1 MLSVLEQVLPAFLG
15 IAAIAYIG
23 LAVNVPRSDS
33 RYAHSMVSLLLLLF
47 AGMLAGS
54 AFSYG
59 AVDAAFYS
67 LGRVLSFFSA
77 GFLPVVFYVVYRQYS
92 QDNPGALVLVTIC
105 IIPVITTGLAF
116 TNSAHEMLWT
126 IREVDGRLE
135 FSNLTDHYWYNR
147 VYAPFVYGLIGL
159 TAFAMAARLPSI
171 AAAHRRTVGILLVC
185 GMLPFVVSVANTF
198 LGMGPPEFPFSSLTI
213 ALMWPFIAYFSVKI
227 RLHEFSPIAYQT
239 LFNHVRDPIFLVD
252 SEQRIVCANLSAQRL
267 LGCTEAKMLG
277 RKLWHDYPAASAFL
291 KRAREL
297 DLTQTLQINKNNIYE
312 VSVSPL
318 TSPAG
323 QDMGLV
329 VVCRDVTERR
339 KAQRELADS
348 EHLIRSLVETS
359 SNGILRFCR
368 DTNESERRFRC
379 VFANRSAQ
387 EMIGDEDATL
397 VGMPLNKLQQI
408 NPGHLLEHFNQTGNS
423 ATSTSYE
430 LSLDDEERW
439 LRIVGES
446 VGDDISLTL
455 IDITQRK
462 RNEVAML
469 ADALKDPL
477 TGLRNRRGFE
487 TDGVAALGDA
497 AQGAVLYL
505 DLNAFKTI
513 NDRFGHQSG
522 DALLKAFGHRLE
534 FCLRP
539 EDVLGRLGGDEFAI
553 VMPGVGPDD
562 VKRVAQRLV
571 RTASEAYLING
582 QEITCM
588 ASVGIAL
595 VPRHGTELWS
605 LLSIADEAMYAAK
618 SIPVETAAND
628 CAAYVDAATAS

>member
-1 MLSVLEQVLPAFLG
+1 MLSVLEQLLPAFLG
-15 IAAIAYIG
+15 IAAIAYVG
-23 LAVNVPRSDS
+23 LAVNVSRLGS
-33 RYAHSMVSLLLLLF
+33 RYAQSMVSMLLLLF

-54 AFSYG
+54 ALSYG
-59 AVDAAFYS
+59 AVDVAVYS
-67 LGRVLSFFSA
+67 LGRTLSYVSA
-77 GFLPVVFYVVYRQYS
+77 GFLPVAFYVVYRQYS
-92 QDNPGALVLVTIC
+92 QDSPGALVLVMIC

-116 TNSAHEMLWT
+116 TNSAHEILWT
-126 IREVDGRLE
+126 VRDVAGSLE
-135 FSNLTDHYWYNR
+135 FSRLTDHYWYNR

-159 TAFAMAARLPSI
+159 TGVAMASRLPSI
-171 AAAHRRTVGILLVC
+171 AAAHRRTVAMLLVC
-185 GMLPFVVSVANTF
+185 GMLPFIVSTANMF

-213 ALMWPFIAYFSVKI
+213 ALMWPLIAYISVKI
-227 RLHEFSPIAYQT
+227 RLHEFSPIAYRT
-239 LFNHVRDPIFLVD
+239 LFNHVRDPIFVVD
-252 SEQRIVCANLSAQRL
+252 SEQRIICANLSAQRL
-267 LGCTEAKMLG
+267 MGCTEADMLG
-277 RKLWHDYPAASAFL
+277 RKLWHDHPVAKAFL
-291 KRAREL
+291 EQAREL

-318 TSPAG
+318 TGPTG

-348 EHLIRSLVETS
+348 EHLIRTLVETS

-379 VFANRSAQ
+379 VFANRAAQ

-397 VGMPLNKLQQI
+397 VGMPLKKLHQL
-408 NPGHLLEHFNQTGNS
+408 NPGHLLEHFNQIGNS
-423 ATSTSYE
+423 ASSTSYE
-430 LSLDDEERW
+430 LSLDDEQRW

-446 VGDDISLTL
+446 IGDDISLTL

-462 RNEVAML
+462 RNEDAML

-477 TGLRNRRGFE
+477 TGLLNRRGFE
-487 TDGVAALGDA
+487 SEGTAALGDV

-505 DLNAFKTI
+505 DLNTFKLI
-513 NDRFGHQSG
+513 NDQFGHHSG

-539 EDVLGRLGGDEFAI
+539 EDVIGRLGGDEFAI

-582 QEITCM
+582 QEMTCM

-595 VPRHGTELWS
+595 APRHGTELSS
-605 LLSIADEAMYAAK
+605 LLSVADEAMYAAK
-618 SIPVETAAND
+618 SIPEETAAND
-628 CAAYVDAATAS
+628 CAAYIDAATAS

>member
-15 IAAIAYIG
+15 IAAIAYIA
-23 LAVNVPRSDS
+23 LAVNVPRADS

-67 LGRVLSFFSA
+67 LGRTLSFFSA

-92 QDNPGALVLVTIC
+92 QDSVGALVLVTIC

-126 IREVDGRLE
+126 ISEVGGRLE
-135 FSNLTDHYWYNR
+135 FSKLTDHYWYNR

-171 AAAHRRTVGILLVC
+171 AAAHRRTIGILLVC
-185 GMLPFVVSVANTF
+185 GMLPFVVSVANMF

-213 ALMWPFIAYFSVKI
+213 ALMWPFIAYFSVKT
-227 RLHEFSPIAYQT
+227 RLHEFSPIAYKT

-252 SEQRIVCANLSAQRL
+252 SQQRIVCANLAAQRL
-267 LGCTEAKMLG
+267 LGCSEAKMLG

-297 DLTQTLQINKNNIYE
+297 DLTQTLQINQNNIYE

-318 TSPAG
+318 TSPTG

-408 NPGHLLEHFNQTGNS
+408 NPGHLLEHFNQTGDA

-553 VMPGVGPDD
+553 VMPGVSPDD

-618 SIPVETAAND
+618 SIPVETAATD
-628 CAAYVDAATAS
+628 CAAYVDAASAS

>member
-1 MLSVLEQVLPAFLG
+1 MLSVLEQFLPAFLG
-15 IAAIAYIG
+15 IAAIAYVG
-23 LAVNVPRSDS
+23 LAVNVARSDS
-33 RYAHSMVSLLLLLF
+33 RHAHSTVSLLLLLF

-59 AVDAAFYS
+59 ADDAAFYS
-67 LGRVLSFFSA
+67 LGRVLSFFAA
-77 GFLPVVFYVVYRQYS
+77 GFLPVAFYVIYRQYS
-92 QDNPGALVLVTIC
+92 QGSPGALVLVTLC

-116 TNSAHEMLWT
+116 TNSAHEILWAVS
-126 IREVDGRLE
+126 EVDGRLE
-135 FSNLTDHYWYNR
+135 FSRLTDHYWYNR

-159 TAFAMAARLPSI
+159 TAIAMAARLPSI
-171 AAAHRRTVGILLVC
+171 AAAHRRTVVILLVC
-185 GMLPFVVSVANTF
+185 GMLPFIVSVANIY

-213 ALMWPFIAYFSVKI
+213 ALMWPFIAHFNAKLH
-227 RLHEFSPIAYQT
+227 LHEFSPIAYQT
-239 LFNHVRDPIFLVD
+239 LFNHVRDPIFVVD
-252 SEQRIVCANLSAQRL
+252 SEQQIICANLSAQRL
-267 LGCTEAKMLG
+267 LGCTEAEMLG
-277 RKLWHDYPAASAFL
+277 RKLWHDYPVAKTFL
-291 KRAREL
+291 EQAREL
-297 DLTQTLQINKNNIYE
+297 DLTQTLQINNNNIYE

-318 TSPAG
+318 SGPAG

-348 EHLIRSLVETS
+348 EHLIRTLVETS

-368 DTNESERRFRC
+368 DTNEPERRFRC
-379 VFANRSAQ
+379 IFANRAAQ

-397 VGMPLNKLQQI
+397 VGMPLNKLQQLI
-408 NPGHLLEHFNQTGNS
+408 PDRLLEHFNQSGNS
-423 ATSTSYE
+423 AASTSYE
-430 LSLDDEERW
+430 ISLDDEERW

-462 RNEVAML
+462 RNEDAIL

-487 TDGVAALGDA
+487 ADGVAALGDA
-497 AQGAVLYL
+497 VQGAVLYL
-505 DLNAFKTI
+505 DLNTFKSI

-553 VMPGVGPDD
+553 VMPGVDTDD
-562 VKRVAQRLV
+562 VKRIAQRLV

-595 VPRHGTELWS
+595 TPKHGTELWS
-605 LLSIADEAMYAAK
+605 LLSIADEAMYGAK
-618 SIPVETAAND
+618 SIPEETAAND
-628 CAAYVDAATAS
+628 CAAYIDAATAS

>member
-1 MLSVLEQVLPAFLG
+1 MLPFLKQLLPAFLG
-15 IAAIAYIG
+15 IAAVAYVG
-23 LAVNVPRSDS
+23 LAVNVSRSDS
-33 RYAHSMVSLLLLLF
+33 RYAQSMVSFLLLLF

-54 AFSYG
+54 ALSYG
-59 AVDAAFYS
+59 AVDVAFYS
-67 LGRVLSFFSA
+67 LGRAISFVAA
-77 GFLPVVFYVVYRQYS
+77 GFLPVAFYVVYRQYS
-92 QDNPGALVLVTIC
+92 QDSPGALVLVMLC

-116 TNSAHEMLWT
+116 TNSAHEILWT
-126 IREVDGRLE
+126 VKEVDGRLE
-135 FSNLTDHYWYNR
+135 FSRLTDHYWYNR
-147 VYAPFVYGLIGL
+147 VYAPFVYGLIGV
-159 TAFAMAARLPSI
+159 TAIAMAGRLPSI
-171 AAAHRRTVGILLVC
+171 AAAHRRTVAILLVF
-185 GMLPFVVSVANTF
+185 GMLPFIVSIANVY

-239 LFNHVRDPIFLVD
+239 LFNHVRDPIFVVD
-252 SEQRIVCANLSAQRL
+252 SEQCIICANLSAQRL
-267 LGCTEAKMLG
+267 LGCSEADMLG
-277 RKLWHDYPAASAFL
+277 RKLWHDYPAANAFL
-291 KRAREL
+291 ERAREL
-297 DLTQTLQINKNNIYE
+297 DLTQTLQINQNSIYE

-318 TSPAG
+318 TGPAG
-323 QDMGLV
+323 QDMGMV

-348 EHLIRSLVETS
+348 EHLIRTLVETS

-368 DTNESERRFRC
+368 DINEPERRYRC
-379 VFANRSAQ
+379 IFANRAGQ

-397 VGMPLNKLQQI
+397 IGMPLNKLKQL
-408 NPGHLLEHFNQTGNS
+408 NPGRLLEHFNQGGNA

-430 LSLDDEERW
+430 ISLDDEERW

-462 RNEVAML
+462 RNEDAML

-505 DLNAFKTI
+505 DLNAFKSI

-571 RTASEAYLING
+571 RTASEAYLIKG

-595 VPRHGTELWS
+595 TPRHGTELWG
-605 LLSIADEAMYAAK
+605 LLSVADEAMYAAK
-618 SIPVETAAND
+618 SIPEEMAAND
-628 CAAYVDAATAS
+628 CAAYIDAATAS